1 MSDLRSV
8 VNVSADTHTHTQD
21 QSWLLHK
28 QFPILTLIVITDLL
42 LMFLHT
48 HTHTLHSRLFGLI
61 ACPHKLTCICFF
73 CLHTCTD
80 GSTGVSEG
88 TTRFSAVDP
97 GRDRVSEQTISNQT
111 HESVANAISLSHW
124 LAWLHGGRLEWKV
137 CVYAQSHIFHSS
149 DWLAQYVHFLVS
161 RFGKRVP
168 ANNRNVNSI

>member
-8 VNVSADTHTHTQD
+8 VNVSAVTH
-21 QSWLLHK
+21 K
-28 QFPILTLIVITDLL
+28 
-42 LMFLHT
+42 

-61 ACPHKLTCICFF
+61 ACPHTLTCICFF
-73 CLHTCTD
+73 RIHTCTD
-80 GSTGVSEG
+80 RSTGTAGVSEG
-88 TTRFSAVDP
+88 TTRFSAVDL
-97 GRDRVSEQTISNQT
+97 GRDRVSDQIISNQT

-124 LAWLHGGRLEWKV
+124 LAWLHGGWHEWEV

-168 ANNRNVNSI
+168 VNNRNVNLMLRRIPILD